1 VDAHALHS
9 ILERFHE
16 ARVLCVGDLMYDRFV
31 YGAVDR
37 ISAEAPIQV
46 HRVSSESAMLG
57 GVGNAARNVV
67 ALGAC
72 CDLVA
77 VVGDDAAG
85 HQITALAEKEDRL
98 RPRLVVEAGRPS
110 TAKTRYI
117 ADGQQ
122 LLRSDE
128 ETTRPLA
135 AETERQLLASF
146 EEALP
151 EVDVVVLSDYAKGV
165 LSDRVLGSVIKT
177 ARSAGV
183 PIIADPKRSDFA
195 AYAGVTALKP
205 NQAELAVA
213 TGMPCDSD
221 DEVTAAARSA
231 IEGCSLGAVMVSR
244 SKQGMSLIEGS
255 ADPLHLPART
265 LEVFDVSGAGDT
277 VVATTAVALAAGAEL
292 ASAAQLANLAGGMVV
307 GKVGTAVLSRDELA
321 NALMTA
327 EVLSSEAKVVSAQA
341 AAEVVARWRAQ
352 GLRVGFTNGC
362 FDLLHP
368 GHVSLLREA
377 RSACDRLIVGLNSDD
392 SVKRLKGDDR
402 PVQNETARALVLA
415 SLSSVDLV
423 VLFPE
428 DTPLALIR
436 HLRPDVLVKGSD
448 YKVNEVVGADFVTA
462 YGGEVKLANLVPGHS
477 SSEVIAKMS
486 NRSEEKA

>member
-1 VDAHALHS
+1 MDAHALHG
-9 ILERFHE
+9 ILESFHE
-16 ARVLCVGDLMYDRFV
+16 ARVLCIGDLMYDRFV

-46 HRVSSESAMLG
+46 HRVSSESTMLG

-67 ALGAC
+67 ALGARC
-72 CDLVA
+72 ELIA
-77 VVGDDAAG
+77 VVGDDTAG
-85 HQITALAEKEDRL
+85 HQMMALAEMEDRL
-98 RPRLVVEAGRPS
+98 RPRLIVEAGRPS
-110 TAKTRYI
+110 TVKARYI

-128 ETTRPLA
+128 ETTRPLTA
-135 AETERQLLASF
+135 DTERQLLASF

-151 EVDVVVLSDYAKGV
+151 EVDVVVISDYAKGV
-165 LSDRVLGSVIKT
+165 LSDRVLGSVIEI

-195 AYAGVTALKP
+195 VYSGVTVLKP

-221 DEVTAAARSA
+221 DEVTAAARA
-231 IEGCSLGAVMVSR
+231 VIEGCSLGAIMVSR
-244 SKQGMSLIEGS
+244 SKQGMSLIEGG
-255 ADPLHLPART
+255 ADPLHLPSRT

-277 VVATTAVALAAGAEL
+277 VVATTAVALAAGAQL
-292 ASAAQLANLAGGMVV
+292 ASAAQLANIAGGVVV
-307 GKVGTAVLSRDELA
+307 GKVGTAVVSRDELA

-327 EVLSSEAKVVSAQA
+327 EVLSSEAKVVSARA

-352 GLRVGFTNGC
+352 GFRIGFTNGC

-392 SVKRLKGDDR
+392 SVRRLKGEER

-428 DTPLALIR
+428 DTPLALIQ

-448 YKVNEVVGADFVTA
+448 YTVNEVVGADFVTG

-477 SSEVIAKMS
+477 SSDVIAKIS
-486 NRSEEKA
+486 NRAEEKA